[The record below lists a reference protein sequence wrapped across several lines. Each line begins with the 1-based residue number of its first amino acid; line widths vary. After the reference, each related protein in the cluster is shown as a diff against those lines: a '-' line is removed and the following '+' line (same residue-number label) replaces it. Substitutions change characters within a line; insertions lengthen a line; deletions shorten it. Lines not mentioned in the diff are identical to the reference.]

1 MEDWVTRKN
10 ILKWAH
16 EENDLLRDWLS
27 SQFNSY
33 SEWFKRSDATLKN
46 FIINEVKKESKV
58 PAEQKALADKVYK
71 GWKNYERSVE
81 NAKNKV
87 SKIQLEVSD
96 ITISNLKLLSKKE
109 GLSQSAYIEKAI
121 SFAKRNPNSIVKNS
135 SSIKQLDLDLKSRN
149 KELVKAEVVSKSI
162 QERFSQLESQILEL
176 IELVEPLV
184 TKNSD
189 QRPKE

>member
-16 EENDLLRDWLS
+16 EENELLRDWLS
-27 SQFNSY
+27 SQFDGY

-46 FIINEVKKESKV
+46 FIINEVKNASKV

-71 GWKNYERSVE
+71 GWKNYERSVKNTE
-81 NAKNKV
+81 NKV

-109 GLSQSAYIEKAI
+109 GLSPSAYIEKAI
-121 SFAKRNPNSIVKNS
+121 RFANRNPNSIVKNS
-135 SSIKQLDLDLKSRN
+135 SSDKQLNLDMKSRN

-162 QERFSQLESQILEL
+162 QERFSQLENQILEL